1 MKRRN
6 ALSPEYNKDNKFMT
20 NQNKTSWI
28 QIRCTQQEKS
38 AIVRQLKDSEKLS
51 EFMLNAASEKIETRK
66 TGKTTI

>member
-1 MKRRN
+1 M
-6 ALSPEYNKDNKFMT
+6 

-28 QIRCTQQEKS
+28 QIRCTQQEKT

-51 EFMLNAASEKIETRK
+51 EFMLNAASEKIENRK